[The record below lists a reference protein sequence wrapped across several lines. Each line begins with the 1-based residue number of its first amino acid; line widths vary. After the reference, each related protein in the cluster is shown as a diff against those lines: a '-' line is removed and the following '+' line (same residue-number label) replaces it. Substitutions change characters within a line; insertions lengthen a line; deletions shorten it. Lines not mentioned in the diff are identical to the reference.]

1 MPPESNQSLWN
12 YEVASTLLYL
22 GRNGEAAALMERYLR
37 DHPEDRGGVVTSTR
51 AMLFAQ
57 AGDARAEA
65 DIRTAIEKGKG
76 FGHFHHTA
84 YNIASVYALLR
95 QPTRSVYWL
104 RQAAEGG
111 WPCYP
116 YFAKDTNLDHIRN
129 APDFIA
135 FMRELK
141 AQWERYRATL

>member
-1 MPPESNQSLWN
+1 M
-12 YEVASTLLYL
+12 
-22 GRNGEAAALMERYLR
+22 
-37 DHPEDRGGVVTSTR
+37 VTSTR
-51 AMLFAQ
+51 ALLFAQ
-57 AGDARAEA
+57 AGDAARAEE

-84 YNIASVYALLR
+84 YNIASAYALLH
-95 QPTRSVYWL
+95 QPARAVYWL

-116 YFAKDTNLDHIRN
+116 YFARDPNLDNIRRDP
-129 APDFIA
+129 AFIA